1 MAVNVKKILD
11 GLGRA
16 VPILNLGSDTKEFA
30 TPDGDIELSL
40 TPIGYFSTGKL
51 FPCPEHRARIDR
63 YRRNKKIFKGQ
74 NFEVFK
80 DYKGSKRELDLLY
93 VSVNIAG
100 LICKKSADF
109 LFGEAVQIKAGN
121 GDSTPE
127 QEAFDRFVED
137 NNLNILTYES
147 ALANA
152 YRGDSFIKV
161 RYGQEYGGELPPQL
175 DPSKVIIE
183 SVDPEHVYP
192 ETSVYNKNKI
202 IAYHIAVPVKVNV
215 DDEECWQLFIESH
228 YAGRIEYRVY
238 NIAVIETEYRG
249 GYYEVTGW
257 KILDEVVEGRSIVYT
272 GVPVPLVVH
281 IPNYG
286 TDDDWEGLDDIT
298 EHMAIFDEINNR
310 LTQIADILDKH
321 ADPAM
326 AVPSGILGEDD
337 EGNATFRVAQDKVF
351 EVVGKDDVIPQYI
364 TWNGQLQHAF
374 SELDK
379 LIDLLL
385 VTAEIPAV
393 AVGRG
398 DSGTSGTS
406 GLAIKW
412 RMNSLLA
419 KINRKR
425 QYYAKGLKQVMALAE
440 LLENAVGDTDYE
452 FTMPQL
458 TFHDGLPKDDSEEA
472 TVMNIRTGGA
482 KTLSQK
488 TAIMRMENMT
498 EEQAEVEIERINTEA
513 EEAMQRS
520 PMVDGSIFNSDDD
533 DEDKEDDSEL
543 DDTSKNADGNP
554 VTDKVDSDPSKT
566 GAKKDD
572 TE

>member
-1 MAVNVKKILD
+1 M
-11 GLGRA
+11 
-16 VPILNLGSDTKEFA
+16 
-30 TPDGDIELSL
+30 LSL
-40 TPIGYFSTGKL
+40 STSHGM
-51 FPCPEHRARIDR
+51 
-63 YRRNKKIFKGQ
+63 
-74 NFEVFK
+74 
-80 DYKGSKRELDLLY
+80 
-93 VSVNIAG
+93 VS
-100 LICKKSADF
+100 
-109 LFGEAVQIKAGN
+109 
-121 GDSTPE
+121 
-127 QEAFDRFVED
+127 
-137 NNLNILTYES
+137 
-147 ALANA
+147 
-152 YRGDSFIKV
+152 
-161 RYGQEYGGELPPQL
+161 
-175 DPSKVIIE
+175 
-183 SVDPEHVYP
+183 
-192 ETSVYNKNKI
+192 YNT
-202 IAYHIAVPVKVNV
+202 
-215 DDEECWQLFIESH
+215 L
-228 YAGRIEYRVY
+228 
-238 NIAVIETEYRG
+238 
-249 GYYEVTGW
+249 
-257 KILDEVVEGRSIVYT
+257 
-272 GVPVPLVVH
+272 
-281 IPNYG
+281 
-286 TDDDWEGLDDIT
+286 
-298 EHMAIFDEINNR
+298 
-310 LTQIADILDKH
+310 
-321 ADPAM
+321 
-326 AVPSGILGEDD
+326 
-337 EGNATFRVAQDKVF
+337 
-351 EVVGKDDVIPQYI
+351 
-364 TWNGQLQHAF
+364 